1 MPSIFDKQISFF
13 TKQLL
18 GIIAINLL
26 TLAIASGLIYS
37 TFVDDYRDNLI
48 DIMQSKA
55 NLLSATSSSALLFN
69 DKQAAHNILASLA
82 QYPAMRFAQIYD
94 VNKTPFAGYSR
105 AEQAV
110 DISLDTLQPGWFF
123 SQENVY
129 SFSSIQQ
136 GNDMLGYLLLSADTD
151 SLLVRQQRYG
161 RIVIGVFVLSLL
173 LAYLLNW
180 RLQKRMLAPITQ
192 LSKLVGYVAQR
203 GLYHKRLAPRA
214 ADEIGTLIT
223 GVNSMLDTME
233 DHQKQLRDHNERL
246 EGVVELKTTQLF
258 NRANYDAL
266 TQLPNRYLL
275 TDRLT
280 HGIENARRE
289 NTELALMFLDLDRF
303 KVINDS
309 LGHAIGDQLLVQVAA
324 ELTRAVRK
332 SDTVGRWGGDEFV
345 ILVEHVEDKHRIEKI
360 ARQIMN
366 VIDQPLLVRGHQ
378 LHVSTSIG
386 IARYPQD
393 GIDAADLLL
402 HADTSMSKA
411 KGQGPGNCYFFTYAM
426 LDDSIER
433 LSLETQVR
441 QATKNQ
447 GFTLFY
453 QPKISLSQQNIIGL
467 EALIRMKNG
476 DQYVSPAAFLPVA
489 EEVGLIHSISLWV
502 LNEAC
507 EQNAAWLKA
516 GLPIVPVAVNL
527 PVSFLMDQQ
536 CVEHIERALFK
547 AGLAPEFLEVEIT
560 ENTFMASTELA
571 IEVLI
576 QLRKLGVN
584 VAIDDFGTGYSCL
597 AYLRDLPV
605 GTLKIDG
612 TFVKDLGG
620 KGGND
625 GIVQTIITLG
635 RGLGLELVAECVE
648 RQSQVDILA
657 AMGCSVFQGYF
668 FSRPLNATD
677 TAAYLGRPGLGFKAS

>member
-1 MPSIFDKQISFF
+1 MPRIFGKPISFF

-26 TLAIASGLIYS
+26 ILAIASALIYS

-48 DIMQSKA
+48 DIMQSKE
-55 NLLSATSSSALLFN
+55 NLLSATSTSALLFN
-69 DKQAAHNILASLA
+69 DNQAADNILASLA

-94 VNKTPFAGYSR
+94 VNKAPFAGYSR
-105 AEQAV
+105 AGQPV
-110 DISLDTLQPGWFF
+110 DVSLDTLQPGSFF
-123 SQENVY
+123 SQDNVY
-129 SFSSIQQ
+129 LFSRIQQ
-136 GNDMLGYLLLSADTD
+136 GSDVLGYLLLSADTD
-151 SLLVRQQRYG
+151 SLLARQQRYG
-161 RIVIGVFVLSLL
+161 RIVIWVFVLSLL

-192 LSKLVGYVAQR
+192 LSKLVGSVAQQ
-203 GLYHKRLAPRA
+203 GLYHKRLAPRGG
-214 ADEIGTLIT
+214 DEIGTLIT
-223 GVNSMLDTME
+223 GVNSMLDTIQG
-233 DHQKQLRDHNERL
+233 HQKQLRDHNERL
-246 EGVVELKTTQLF
+246 EGVVEVKTTELF

-266 TQLPNRYLL
+266 TQLPNRHLL

-289 NTELALMFLDLDRF
+289 NSELALMFLDLDRF

-309 LGHAIGDQLLVQVAA
+309 LGHAIGDQLLEQVAA
-324 ELTRAVRK
+324 ELTEAVRE

-345 ILVEHVEDKHRIEKI
+345 ILLEHVEDKHSIEKI
-360 ARQIMN
+360 ARQIIN
-366 VIDQPLLVRGHQ
+366 KIAQPMLVGGHQ

-386 IARYPQD
+386 IARYPHD
-393 GIDAADLLL
+393 GVDAANLLL
-402 HADTSMSKA
+402 HADTSMYKA
-411 KGQGPGNCYFFTYAM
+411 KAQGPGNCHFFTYAM
-426 LDDSIER
+426 LDASIER
-433 LSLETQVR
+433 LALETQVR
-441 QATKNQ
+441 QASKNQ
-447 GFTLFY
+447 AFTLLY
-453 QPKISLSQQNIIGL
+453 QPKISLSQQNVIGL
-467 EALIRMKNG
+467 EALIRMNNG
-476 DQYVSPAAFLPVA
+476 DQYVSPAVFLPVA
-489 EEVGLIHSISLWV
+489 EDVGLIHTISLWV

-507 EQNAAWLKA
+507 QQNAAWLKA

-527 PVSFLMDQQ
+527 PVSFLLDQQ
-536 CVEHIERALFK
+536 CVEHIEQALCK
-547 AGLAPEFLEVEIT
+547 AGLAPEFLQVEIT

-612 TFVKDLGG
+612 TFVKDLGENS
-620 KGGND
+620 GND

-648 RQSQVDILA
+648 QQYQVDILA
-657 AMGCSVFQGYF
+657 AMGCSVFQGYY

-677 TAAYLGRPGLGFKAS
+677 TGEYLGKPVQGFKAC

>member
-1 MPSIFDKQISFF
+1 MPRLFGKPISFF

-26 TLAIASGLIYS
+26 ILAIASGLIYS
-37 TFVDDYRDNLI
+37 SFVDDYRDNLLN
-48 DIMQSKA
+48 IMQSKA
-55 NLLSATSSSALLFN
+55 TLLSATSSSALLFN
-69 DKQAAHNILASLA
+69 DNQAAHNILASLA

-94 VNKTPFAGYSR
+94 ANKAPFAGYSR
-105 AEQAV
+105 AGLPV
-110 DISLDTLQPGWFF
+110 DVSLDTLTLGSFF
-123 SQENVY
+123 SQDNVY
-129 SFSSIQQ
+129 LFSRIQQ
-136 GNDMLGYLLLSADTD
+136 GSDVLGYLLLSADTD
-151 SLLVRQQRYG
+151 SLLGRQQRYG
-161 RIVIGVFVLSLL
+161 RIVIWVFVLSLL

-192 LSKLVGYVAQR
+192 LSKLVGSVAQQ

-223 GVNSMLDTME
+223 GVNSMLDTIQE
-233 DHQKQLRDHNERL
+233 HQKQLRDHNERL
-246 EGVVELKTTQLF
+246 EGVVELKTTELF
-258 NRANYDAL
+258 TRANYDAL
-266 TQLPNRYLL
+266 TQLPNRHLL

-309 LGHAIGDQLLVQVAA
+309 LGHAIGDQLLEQVAA
-324 ELTRAVRK
+324 ELTEAVRK

-345 ILVEHVEDKHRIEKI
+345 ILLEHVEDKNSIEKI
-360 ARQIMN
+360 AWQI
-366 VIDQPLLVRGHQ
+366 IDKITQPMLVGGHQ
-378 LHVSTSIG
+378 LHVSASIG

-393 GIDAADLLL
+393 GIDAANLLL
-402 HADTSMSKA
+402 HADTSMYKA
-411 KGQGPGNCYFFTYAM
+411 KVQGPGKCHFFTYAM
-426 LDDSIER
+426 LDASIER

-441 QATKNQ
+441 QATKNKA
-447 GFTLFY
+447 FTLFY
-453 QPKISLSQQNIIGL
+453 QPKISLSQQNFIGL
-467 EALIRMKNG
+467 EALIRMNNG
-476 DQYVSPAAFLPVA
+476 DQYVSPTAFLPVA
-489 EEVGLIHSISLWV
+489 EDVGLMHSISIWV

-507 EQNAAWLKA
+507 QQNAAWLEA

-527 PVSFLMDQQ
+527 PVSFLLDQQ
-536 CVEHIERALFK
+536 CVEHIEQALCK

-571 IEVLI
+571 IEVLKK
-576 QLRKLGVN
+576 LRKLGVN

-597 AYLRDLPV
+597 AYLRDLPI

-612 TFVKDLGG
+612 TFVKGLG
-620 KGGND
+620 KKSGND

-635 RGLGLELVAECVE
+635 RGLGLELVAEGVE
-648 RQSQVDILA
+648 QQYQVDILA
-657 AMGCSVFQGYF
+657 AMGCSVFQGYY

-677 TAAYLGRPGLGFKAS
+677 MATYLGKPVQGFKAR